1 MHLTPPNWLS
11 PMVDFFNHWA
21 KGLVIF
27 QGLYE
32 KFEGQEA
39 LILIVTAVLST
50 LTWHLLVAVRRH
62 NRR

>member
-1 MHLTPPNWLS
+1 
-11 PMVDFFNHWA
+11 MVDFFNHWA